1 MHSIKMEYVSDV
13 FNIGLP
19 MIIIWLFHHSDNPDH
34 GPRRAHSLREN
45 MTKDKGR
52 HTINTQA
59 VD

>member
-1 MHSIKMEYVSDV
+1 MEYVSDI

-34 GPRRAHSLREN
+34 GPHRAHSLREN